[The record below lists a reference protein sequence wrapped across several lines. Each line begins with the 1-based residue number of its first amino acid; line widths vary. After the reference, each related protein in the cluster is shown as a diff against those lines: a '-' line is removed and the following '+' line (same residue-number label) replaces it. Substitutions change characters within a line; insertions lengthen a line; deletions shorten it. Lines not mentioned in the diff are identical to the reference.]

1 MLHTRGNP
9 IRARPASDGHHG
21 AVSVDESR
29 SGDPSGAVDGK
40 PGLTLDELEQASGVP
55 GRTIRFYRQTGLID
69 SPRRSGRQAFYS
81 EDQVARLRL
90 IAALRARGLGLDA
103 VSKILADPTGEHRSL
118 SRLLQ
123 IRDELLEPWI
133 DDHSAVM
140 TETEILGVLGTDRT
154 NVIDELVHYGVLEPG
169 PDSRQIEVP
178 SVATLDLTGQLMA
191 AGASPQ
197 VVQAAWSLMQTR
209 IADLADEL
217 VAVFAEHEH
226 YGFPDA
232 ETDEEVA
239 TAVAR
244 LRPIAMR
251 AVQVAFAHEIER
263 AIEELYVDDEPSAGT
278 VIELDPSPRP

>member
-1 MLHTRGNP
+1 
-9 IRARPASDGHHG
+9 
-21 AVSVDESR
+21 VSVDESR
-29 SGDPSGAVDGK
+29 PDDVATDPSATLDS

-55 GRTIRFYRQTGLID
+55 GRTIRFYRQTGLIE

-103 VSKILADPTGEHRSL
+103 VSKILADPTGEHRSF

-133 DDHSAVM
+133 DDRSAVM
-140 TETEILGVLGTDRT
+140 TESEVLDVLGTSQPA
-154 NVIDELVHYGVLEPG
+154 VIDELVRYGVL
-169 PDSRQIEVP
+169 DLIDDDTQQIEVP

-191 AGASPQ
+191 AGASPE
-197 VVQAAWSLMQTR
+197 VVQAAWALMQAR

-217 VAVFAEHEH
+217 VAVFAAHEH
-226 YGFPDA
+226 YGFPEA
-232 ETDEEVA
+232 ATDEQVA
-239 TAVAR
+239 DSVSK

-263 AIEELYVDDEPSAGT
+263 AIEELYGHQDATSRDAIIDLDAPSH
-278 VIELDPSPRP
+278 P

>member
-1 MLHTRGNP
+1 MSVEDS
-9 IRARPASDGHHG
+9 RP
-21 AVSVDESR
+21 DES
-29 SGDPSGAVDGK
+29 SGRLEDTLTI
-40 PGLTLDELEQASGVP
+40 GLTLDELEEASGVP

-103 VSKILADPTGEHRSL
+103 VAKILADPTGEYRSF

-123 IRDELLEPWI
+123 VRDELLEPWI

-140 TETEILGVLGTDRT
+140 TEDEVLKVLGPEHADLIGELVRNGVLD
-154 NVIDELVHYGVLEPG
+154 LVADDPLHL
-169 PDSRQIEVP
+169 EVP

-191 AGASPQ
+191 AGASPD
-197 VVQAAWSLMQTR
+197 VVQSAWTLMQGR

-217 VAVFAEHEH
+217 VAVFARHEN
-226 YGFPDA
+226 YGFPQA
-232 ETDEEVA
+232 STDEEIGL
-239 TAVAR
+239 AVGR
-244 LRPIAMR
+244 LRPIAMS

-263 AIEELYVDDEPSAGT
+263 AIEELYGSIDSEPAQP
-278 VIELDPSPRP
+278 IIDLDQTPHS

>member
-1 MLHTRGNP
+1 M
-9 IRARPASDGHHG
+9 
-21 AVSVDESR
+21 SVDET
-29 SGDPSGAVDGK
+29 GADDPVKVRVDEVDGGHGNDDS
-40 PGLTLDELEQASGVP
+40 PGLTLDELEKASGVP

-81 EDQVARLRL
+81 QDQVARLRL

-103 VSKILADPTGEHRSL
+103 VSKILADPTGEHRSF

-140 TETEILGVLGTDRT
+140 SEAEVLALLGT
-154 NVIDELVHYGVLEPG
+154 NQPAVIDELVRYGVLDLLDDETH
-169 PDSRQIEVP
+169 QIEVP
-178 SVATLDLTGQLMA
+178 SVATLDLTGQLME
-191 AGASPQ
+191 AGASPE
-197 VVQAAWSLMQTR
+197 VVQSAWALMQSR

-217 VAVFAEHEH
+217 VAVFAGHEH
-226 YGFPDA
+226 YGFPEA
-232 ETDEEVA
+232 ATDEQVA
-239 TAVAR
+239 EAIGR

-263 AIEELYVDDEPSAGT
+263 AIEELYVDEDQDPDSPPA
-278 VIELDPSPRP
+278 IIDLDAPTIG

>member
-1 MLHTRGNP
+1 
-9 IRARPASDGHHG
+9 
-21 AVSVDESR
+21 VSVDESR
-29 SGDPSGAVDGK
+29 PDDVATDPNGILEDS

-55 GRTIRFYRQTGLID
+55 GRTIRFYRQTGLIE

-103 VSKILADPTGEHRSL
+103 VSKILADPTGEHRSF

-133 DDHSAVM
+133 DDHAAVM
-140 TETEILGVLGTDRT
+140 SEAEVLSLLGTSQPA
-154 NVIDELVHYGVLEPG
+154 VIDELVRYGVLDLVDDETH
-169 PDSRQIEVP
+169 QIEVP

-191 AGASPQ
+191 AGASPE
-197 VVQAAWSLMQTR
+197 VVQSAWALMQSR

-217 VAVFAEHEH
+217 VAVFASHEH
-226 YGFPDA
+226 YGFPEA
-232 ETDEEVA
+232 STDGEVA
-239 TAVAR
+239 AAIAR

-263 AIEELYVDDEPSAGT
+263 AIEELYVDQDEEPTPGIIDID
-278 VIELDPSPRP
+278 VPKIG